1 MWYHWL
7 IFGGIAVL
15 IPLLFLYVK
24 ASFLTPIIKDEK
36 QKESANRRTIGY
48 ILLFWLY
55 DLLYMAIFNQWTT
68 LTYIFGVLAVCIIF
82 SNVAKAFLSEK
93 PCLRGMIP
101 FDLILGVGLSV
112 YLIFLIPNESLQTI
126 VTTIIAALYGGFLTL
141 IGVAWTIKRQD
152 REKKEEER
160 KRAKPI
166 FTFNM
171 LNAPFRNEPGKQTC
185 FHWQDISEQYEC
197 AVFSE
202 IVNSNHAVLIIKKVY
217 HDKKWWE
224 IEGNTVVLPD
234 KSVRFIFNFNKGMNN
249 LFIETEDVLGNKYFH
264 ALNVLLVYSYPDAVN
279 SNPKCGFT
287 ISEIKEITLDEINER
302 IKQER

>member
-1 MWYHWL
+1 M

-15 IPLLFLYVK
+15 IPLLFLYFK

-171 LNAPFRNEPGKQTC
+171 VYRDLDTVEGKRICLDDNQQS
-185 FHWQDISEQYEC
+185 FEFEVLAQLENSEHSTFKVER
-197 AVFSE
+197 
-202 IVNSNHAVLIIKKVY
+202 VY
-217 HDKKWWE
+217 HDNQWWDVW
-224 IEGNTVVLPD
+224 GHNVVLPNKCVYFD
-234 KSVRFIFNFNKGMNN
+234 FNFTEDVNN
-249 LFIETEDVLGNKYFH
+249 LFM
-264 ALNVLLVYSYPDAVN
+264 
-279 SNPKCGFT
+279 
-287 ISEIKEITLDEINER
+287 EI
-302 IKQER
+302 